1 MEGVLFP
8 LFLDQFF
15 DEMPKWDWSLAS
27 QATFFFFFGTT
38 LSQKRAGGVAPGED
52 PEFKP

>member
-27 QATFFFFFGTT
+27 QATFFFFGTT

-52 PEFKP
+52 SEFKP